1 MEDKGLLNFWG
12 NDWIAFGFIVFVI
25 IVAAVWRVFQKAG
38 KPGWACLIP
47 VYNIIILLEIV
58 GKPWWWVLII
68 LFVPI
73 GNIVLF
79 IWSLN
84 LLSLSFGKNEG
95 FTVGLYFL
103 PFIFFPILGF
113 SNAEYKGPAGAP
125 KSY

>member
-25 IVAAVWRVFQKAG
+25 IIAAVWRIFQKAD
-38 KPGWACLIP
+38 KPGWACIIP

-58 GKPWWWVLII
+58 GKPWWWILII

-84 LLSLSFGKNEG
+84 LLSLSFGKNQG

>member
-12 NDWIAFGFIVFVI
+12 NDWITFGFIVLVVTI
-25 IVAAVWRVFQKAG
+25 AAIWRIFEKAG
-38 KPGWACLIP
+38 KQGWTCIIP
-47 VYNIIILLEIV
+47 FYNVVILLEIV
-58 GKPWWWVLII
+58 GKPWWWLLII

-73 GNIVLF
+73 GNIVFF
-79 IWSLN
+79 IWALN

-113 SNAEYKGPAGAP
+113 GNADYKGPAGAP
-125 KSY
+125 KSF

>member
-47 VYNIIILLEIV
+47 VYNIVILLEIV